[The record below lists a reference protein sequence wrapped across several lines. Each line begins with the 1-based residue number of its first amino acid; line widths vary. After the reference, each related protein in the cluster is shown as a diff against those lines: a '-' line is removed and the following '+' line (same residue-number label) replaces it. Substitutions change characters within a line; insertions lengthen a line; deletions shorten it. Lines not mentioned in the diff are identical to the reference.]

1 MHGSAGAGRA
11 PWHCSAGTHTAILPA
26 IVLCAGHNLPNK
38 TTDLCLWVLLT
49 IFIPDHPSG
58 FVLVVFFDQAR
69 QSEIFPVFC
78 QIVKKSSVQN
88 LEVLL
93 LIFSH
98 TDSKEIISSLIC
110 VL

>member
-1 MHGSAGAGRA
+1 MALQELAELHGTALQE
-11 PWHCSAGTHTAILPA
+11 HTQPFSQQLFCVQDTTYLTKPQICVSGCCLPSLFQ
-26 IVLCAGHNLPNK
+26 IIRLVLF
-38 TTDLCLWVLLT
+38 WW
-49 IFIPDHPSG
+49 
-58 FVLVVFFDQAR
+58 VFFDQAR

-110 VL
+110 AL